1 MRTHIHRQNRPLAFT
16 LIELLVV
23 IAIIAILAGML
34 LPALAKAKQ
43 KGHAIKCVNN
53 LKQIGLANYMYF
65 SDEGKPIEYS
75 PWPHLWMSNL
85 LVKYSAIEK
94 VRTCPTAPERSAA
107 DLRRDR
113 SGGGTTIRT
122 WIVEDNPARS
132 YQGSYAI
139 NGWFYSKD
147 MYNWDAVGQRKHF
160 KSESEVTNP
169 SLSPYFADSVWVDT
183 WPEPS
188 DRPARN
194 LFTGDNFAGAMLR
207 VAIPRH
213 SFNASAAPRNF
224 DPKNL
229 LPGAVNVG
237 FADNHVETVKL
248 ENLWN
253 LEWHREWVR
262 PAKRPGL

>member
-1 MRTHIHRQNRPLAFT
+1 MHTQTRTPRAAFT

-43 KGHAIKCVNN
+43 KGHAIKCVSN
-53 LKQIGLANYMYF
+53 LKQIGLAHFMYF

-85 LVKYSAIEK
+85 LVKYSAVEK

-107 DLRRDR
+107 ELRRDS
-113 SGGGTTIRT
+113 SGGGTTVRA
-122 WIVEDNPARS
+122 WLVADGPRA

-139 NGWFYSKD
+139 NGWFYTKD
-147 MYNWDAVGQRKHF
+147 IYNNDAAGQRKHF
-160 KSESEVTNP
+160 KSESEINNP
-169 SLSPYFADSVWVDT
+169 SLTPYFADSVWVDT

-194 LFTGDNFAGAMLR
+194 LYNGDNFAGAMLR

-213 SFNASAAPRNF
+213 TFNASAAPRNF
-224 DPKNL
+224 DPKNK
-229 LPGAVNVG
+229 LPGAVNVN

-253 LEWHREWVR
+253 LQWHREWVN
-262 PAKRPGL
+262 PAKRPGLQ